1 MNTLSEETPRVKSSG
16 SSAGSSG
23 KKRRRS
29 IDITSSE
36 KSSGEE
42 VNNVPNYLRGSTG
55 YCHDFC
61 NYGKHHEHVKSA
73 ILINFKQTTVV
84 DKEKVAKT
92 VVPVEKKKTTTVAKV
107 NPSADPK
114 FAKPAEPVEVTK
126 KDAALPSQKTQV
138 MKRSLSTNGKA
149 ARNEPKMFQRSTSL
163 VKPSP
168 VTVNR
173 DASAGSNNV
182 IKEIA
187 SKLAE
192 SRKSK
197 VKALVNAFETMISA
211 SKLAESRKSKVKA
224 LVDAFETVISL
235 QAGKPSST

>member
-1 MNTLSEETPRVKSSG
+1 MNTLSEETPRVKSSS

-23 KKRRRS
+23 KKREHS
-29 IDITSSE
+29 NIDITSSG
-36 KSSGEE
+36 KS
-42 VNNVPNYLRGSTG
+42 STG

-73 ILINFKQTTVV
+73 ISINSKRTTVV
-84 DKEKVAKT
+84 DKEEVAKI

-114 FAKPAEPVEVTK
+114 FPKPAEPVKVTK
-126 KDAALPSQKTQV
+126 KDAALPSQKAQV
-138 MKRSLSTNGKA
+138 MKYL
-149 ARNEPKMFQRSTSL
+149 MM
-163 VKPSP
+163 VYH
-168 VTVNR
+168 
-173 DASAGSNNV
+173 DATAGSNNV

-187 SKLAE
+187 SKLTESRKSKVKALANAFETVISASKLTE

-197 VKALVNAFETMISA
+197 VKALVKAFETVISA
-211 SKLAESRKSKVKA
+211 SKLVQSWKSKVKA

-235 QAGKPSST
+235 QDGKPSST